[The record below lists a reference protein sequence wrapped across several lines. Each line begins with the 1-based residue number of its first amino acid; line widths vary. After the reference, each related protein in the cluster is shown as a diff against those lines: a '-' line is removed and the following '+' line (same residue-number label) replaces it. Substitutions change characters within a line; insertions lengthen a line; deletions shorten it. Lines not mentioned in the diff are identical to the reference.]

1 MNKNISVR
9 GITEGAL
16 MAGMT
21 VILMLLGNLPVIG
34 SIIYLFCSIPI
45 TIVTIRQGSLAGGL
59 AAVLSS
65 VITGLFMGPL
75 FALSCG
81 LQYALLGWVIGLMIH
96 KHKSAGKTLSACM
109 VVSVFSAIVL
119 LLVSLALMGFSM
131 EAVQESMNQA
141 SADMIALYES
151 TGIMDTLMQQSGL
164 TKAQFLDMMQQVAKV
179 SMRILPA
186 VLIVGQCVMSA
197 ITCFL
202 TMQVLKR
209 LKIRIPRMHGF
220 SHFILPINSVWG
232 LITVWAIW
240 LASDYFDAAGSL
252 FTTAALNCLI
262 IFAVA
267 LFIDGLAVL
276 TYWFSMMKVSV
287 FTKVFTGILA
297 VIFFTGFVT
306 AAVIL
311 GLADLL
317 FDFRRLRVDN
327 KKVR

>member
-1 MNKNISVR
+1 MNKNISVH

-21 VILMLLGNLPVIG
+21 VILMLLGNLPVAG

-59 AAVLSS
+59 AAVLAS
-65 VITGLFMGPL
+65 VITGMFMGPL
-75 FALSCG
+75 YALSCG
-81 LQYALLGWVIGLMIH
+81 VQYALLGWVIGLMIH

-109 VVSVFSAIVL
+109 IVSVFGAIVL

-131 EAVQESMNQA
+131 DAVQESMNRA
-141 SADMIALYES
+141 TADMIAMYET
-151 TGIMDTLMQQSGL
+151 TGVMDTLMQQSGM
-164 TKAQFLDMMQQVAKV
+164 TKAQFLDMMKQVAAV
-179 SMRILPA
+179 SMRIMPA
-186 VLIVGQCVMSA
+186 VLVVGQCAMSA
-197 ITCFL
+197 ITYFL

-220 SHFILPINSVWG
+220 SHFILPMNAVWG
-232 LITVWAIW
+232 LIAVWAIW
-240 LASDYFDAAGSL
+240 LASDYFDVAGSL

-267 LFIDGLAVL
+267 IFIDGLAVL
-276 TYWFSMMKVSV
+276 TYWLRVMQVSTFMKVATV
-287 FTKVFTGILA
+287 VLA
-297 VIFFTGFVT
+297 VLFFTGFAVAT
-306 AAVIL
+306 VIL

-327 KKVR
+327 KRVS

>member
-21 VILMLLGNLPVIG
+21 VILMLLGNLPVVG

-65 VITGLFMGPL
+65 VITGMFMGPL

-96 KHKSAGKTLSACM
+96 NHKSAGKTLSACM
-109 VVSVFSAIVL
+109 IVSVFAAIIL
-119 LLVSLALMGFSM
+119 LIVSLALMGFSM

-141 SADMIALYES
+141 SADMIAMYES
-151 TGIMDTLMQQSGL
+151 TGIMDTLLQQTNM
-164 TKAQFLDMMQQVAKV
+164 TKAEFLDMMQQVAKV
-179 SMRILPA
+179 SMRIMPA
-186 VLIVGQCVMSA
+186 VLIVGQCVMSG
-197 ITCFL
+197 ITCLL

-220 SHFILPINSVWG
+220 SHFILPINAVWG
-232 LITVWAIW
+232 LIAVWAIW
-240 LASDYFDAAGSL
+240 LASDYFDTAGSL

-276 TYWFSMMKVSV
+276 TYWFSAMKVSV

-297 VIFFTGFVT
+297 IMFFTGFAV
-306 AAVIL
+306 ANVIL